1 MMLGTPVRMLS
12 VLEPNQDWGPLA
24 RVSNHL
30 RQAAAP
36 SRGKLSRLVPA
47 ADLFELGLR
56 LMDLRGRPTWPLAI
70 ATA

>member
-1 MMLGTPVRMLS
+1 MMLGAPVRMLF
-12 VLEPNQDWGPLA
+12 VLEPVQDWGPLA

-47 ADLFELGLR
+47 ADLFEGLR